1 MSKQVSAKELAEIV
15 TRLLTDTEGSGE
27 LDDPGV
33 FQGFMTAIA
42 EVVCDFCGGEVRN
55 PADQFEDVWYVGI
68 HGNDSL
74 PDAFGGIW
82 REYDKEGELFEEAIA
97 ESSAEA
103 LAQSG
108 VTDYCNQ
115 VCGGGNCGT
124 GEVCQYGIDH
134 QTHMPPTT
142 RNVFVEL
149 LDAKAITVEA
159 SDAVVGADGVE
170 IRRDLVAADSRW
182 AVALLRYFNP
192 VGAHESGLIGE
203 DPQGTPN
210 NLMPYI
216 TQVAVGQRESLQ
228 VFGGDYPTPDGT
240 GVRDYIHVVDLA
252 KGHIKALQAL
262 DEPRLLTVNLGTGQ
276 GYSVLEMVAALARAS
291 GREIPYQIVARRAG
305 DVAACYADP
314 SLALQLL
321 DWRAE
326 LGLERMCADSWRWQS
341 QNPQGYS

>member
-134 QTHMPPTT
+134 QTHMPPTK

-170 IRRDLVAADSRW
+170 IRRDLVAAEMLSQHPADTVITRERYDADEAFGEAICWLSPFFEIPNWEGRTLGE
-182 AVALLRYFNP
+182 LLN
-192 VGAHESGLIGE
+192 A
-203 DPQGTPN
+203 
-210 NLMPYI
+210 
-216 TQVAVGQRESLQ
+216 
-228 VFGGDYPTPDGT
+228 YPTGPARECRNVLQYRTTTTNKDGIHARNVTLADLRAAAPLPDNGWLLPEQ
-240 GVRDYIHVVDLA
+240 VVIRLA
-252 KGHIKALQAL
+252 FPA
-262 DEPRLLTVNLGTGQ
+262 
-276 GYSVLEMVAALARAS
+276 SVDR
-291 GREIPYQIVARRAG
+291 
-305 DVAACYADP
+305 
-314 SLALQLL
+314 
-321 DWRAE
+321 
-326 LGLERMCADSWRWQS
+326 
-341 QNPQGYS
+341 